1 MTNTDGQVV
10 PILGRVT
17 REGDDVVIRMPVSR
31 AHSLRVALEPCPCPG
46 VTRASEAVAIRVALA
61 MAIGRATR

>member
-1 MTNTDGQVV
+1 MTPEPVAPIMGAVGRDGD
-10 PILGRVT
+10 
-17 REGDDVVIRMPVSR
+17 EVVIRLPAAR

>member
-1 MTNTDGQVV
+1 MTEPVA
-10 PILGRVT
+10 PILGTVSRD
-17 REGDDVVIRMPVSR
+17 GDHVVIRMAVSR